1 LSDPANNKDN
11 KPEFRRL
18 VSAND
23 VPPKGTAIPFE
34 ADEAECAALAR
45 RFGIPGISRL
55 SGVAKLRPWRKTG
68 LTLDCSYEAD
78 LMRECVVTLEPMSE
92 EISEEFTLH
101 FLPDD
106 QIERDARFSGA
117 DEKEILIDPE
127 AVEPPEPFLA
137 GGRVDYGEAVAEQL
151 SLAMEPYPRKPGAAL
166 EEPAEAAP
174 QEEADAGEEREN
186 PFAILEK
193 LKKND

>member
-1 LSDPANNKDN
+1 MSDPANNKDS

-92 EISEEFTLH
+92 EI
-101 FLPDD
+101 
-106 QIERDARFSGA
+106 
-117 DEKEILIDPE
+117 LIDPE

-174 QEEADAGEEREN
+174 QEEADAGEERET

>member
-1 LSDPANNKDN
+1 MSDPVNDKDN

-18 VSAND
+18 VAAHEVS
-23 VPPKGTAIPFE
+23 PKGTSIPFE
-34 ADEAECAALAR
+34 ADKAECAALAR

-55 SGVAKLRPWRKTG
+55 SGVARLRPWRKTG
-68 LTLDCSYEAD
+68 LTLDCAYEAE
-78 LMRECVVTLEPMSE
+78 LARECVVTLEPITE
-92 EISEEFTLH
+92 EISEEFTQH
-101 FLPDD
+101 YLPDE

-127 AVEPPEPFLA
+127 VVEPPEPFLD
-137 GGRVDYGEAVAEQL
+137 GDRVDYGEAVAEQL
-151 SLAMEPYPRKPGAAL
+151 SLAMEPYPRKPGATFEGPV
-166 EEPAEAAP
+166 EEAP

>member
-1 LSDPANNKDN
+1 MSDPVNDKDR

-18 VSAND
+18 VSAHE
-23 VPPKGTAIPFE
+23 VPPKGVSIPFE

-45 RFGIPGISRL
+45 RFAIPGISRL
-55 SGVAKLRPWRKTG
+55 SGVARLRPWRKTG
-68 LTLDCSYEAD
+68 LTLECAYEAA
-78 LMRECVVTLEPMSE
+78 LARECVVTLEPMTE

-101 FLPDD
+101 YLPDE

-117 DEKEILIDPE
+117 EEKEILIDPE
-127 AVEPPEPFLA
+127 AVEPPEPFLN
-137 GGRVDYGEAVAEQL
+137 GDRVDYGEAVAEQL
-151 SLAMEPYPRKPGAAL
+151 SLAMEPYPRKPGAAF
-166 EEPAEAAP
+166 EGPAEEAP
-174 QEEADAGEEREN
+174 PEEADAGEEREN